1 MDRKRKLERISGGY
15 YIASILDGIEKIRQ
29 LSEELNKTGQE
40 AVRAADE
47 KADPLILGMLS
58 DYRGHTETLTGLG
71 TQLEQMSDHLLRA
84 ADISVEAEDM
94 AAEVLRRL
102 LGRREGE
109 QGYER

>member
-15 YIASILDGIEKIRQ
+15 YIVSILDGIEKIRQ
-29 LSEELNKTGQE
+29 LSEELNKTGRK
-40 AVRAADE
+40 AVRAAGE
-47 KADPLILGMLS
+47 NADPLILGMLS
-58 DYRGHTETLTGLG
+58 DYKGHTEALTGLG

-102 LGRREGE
+102 LDRREGE

>member
-1 MDRKRKLERISGGY
+1 MLAIG
-15 YIASILDGIEKIRQ
+15 
-29 LSEELNKTGQE
+29 T
-40 AVRAADE
+40 
-47 KADPLILGMLS
+47 KAPDFTLPDQNGEPRSLS
-58 DYRGHTETLTGLG
+58 DYKGHTEALTGLG